1 MKDWRQ
7 IFNKILSYV
16 IVAVLAG
23 YAGFALS
30 TYAGGGNSKLAQLEQ
45 VILDQFV
52 GQADQ
57 TVMEDAAASA
67 MVASLGDR
75 WSYYIPADQYDAYLE
90 QMKNEYVGIGVT
102 ISVNSE
108 TNYLD
113 VLKVEPGSG
122 ASTAGILPGDVVI
135 KVEGEDVAEIGLDE
149 ASVRIRGEEGTAVQ
163 LTVLRDGKELDLSVT
178 RKKITVQVAKG
189 QMLEGNVGLV
199 QIANFDEKC
208 ANQTIAAIEALLEQG
223 AESLI
228 FDVRFNPGG
237 YQTELV
243 DLLDYL
249 LPEGDLFRS
258 RYYGEQ
264 EQTDTSDEK
273 CLEMPMAV
281 IVNAESYS
289 AAEFFAAAL
298 EEYDWAVVVGE
309 PTCGKGYFQITIPL
323 TDGSAVGLSVG
334 EYFTPKGVSLAEV
347 GGLKPAVESLVDE
360 ETAAKIQAGTLPV
373 EEDTQIQAAWQAL
386 KDAS

>member
-1 MKDWRQ
+1 MKDWRK

-23 YAGFALS
+23 YAGVALS

-57 TVMEDAAASA
+57 KVMEDAAANA
-67 MVASLGDR
+67 MVESLGDR
-75 WSYYIPADQYDAYLE
+75 WSYYIPAEQYESYL
-90 QMKNEYVGIGVT
+90 QHMKNEYVGIGIT
-102 ISVNSE
+102 ITVNSE
-108 TNYLD
+108 TKYLD
-113 VLKVEPGSG
+113 VVKVESGSG
-122 ASTAGILPGDVVI
+122 AYSAGILPGDVVI
-135 KVEGEDVAEIGLDE
+135 KVEGQDVAELGLTKTT
-149 ASVRIRGEEGTAVQ
+149 ALIRGEEGTVVRI
-163 LTVLRDGKELDLSVT
+163 TVLRDGKEMDFTAT
-178 RKKITVQVAKG
+178 RQTITVQVAKS

-243 DLLDYL
+243 ALLDYL

-258 RYYGEQ
+258 RYYGEL
-264 EQTDTSDEK
+264 EKTDTSDEK

-323 TDGSAVGLSVG
+323 VDGSAVGLSVG

-347 GGLKPAVESLVDE
+347 GGLKPAVESLVDK
-360 ETAAKIQAGTLPV
+360 ETAAKIQAGMLPV